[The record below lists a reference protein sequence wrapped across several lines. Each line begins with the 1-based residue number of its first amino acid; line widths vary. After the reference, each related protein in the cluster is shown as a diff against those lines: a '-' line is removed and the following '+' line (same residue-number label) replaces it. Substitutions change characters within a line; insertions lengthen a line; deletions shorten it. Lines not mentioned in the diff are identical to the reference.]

1 MPTPEVLKQRED
13 AIARQA
19 QNALAQQQKL
29 KERDAAAAASRKAA
43 DERKAAVYAQRAA
56 ETMAAYNARRP
67 AASTPVQ
74 PKVQA
79 AAPTPTPTPTPVA
92 STPAPAPSTP
102 APASST
108 PAPAGG
114 RQQWAMSQNGPVQS
128 TLPEGAVFKKGGK
141 VNSASRRGDGIAQRG
156 KTKGR
161 YL

>member
-1 MPTPEVLKQRED
+1 MPTPSQLEVQKQK
-13 AIARQA
+13 
-19 QNALAQQQKL
+19 ALAQQQNL
-29 KERDAAAAASRKAA
+29 KERAAAAEANRKAA
-43 DERKAAVYAQRAA
+43 EARSAEIYAQRAA
-56 ETMAAYNARRP
+56 ETMAAYNARNARR
-67 AASTPVQ
+67 AAPSTPVQ

-79 AAPTPTPTPTPVA
+79 AAPTPTPTPTPV
-92 STPAPAPSTP
+92 SSTP